1 VIVEHV
7 LRMKPNAYAPYDP
20 LETLKPFANQV
31 WIVDGPEIGM
41 SVLGLTFHF
50 PTRMTV
56 VRLANGDL
64 WLHSPIALSERL
76 ARSIAALGPVRRLI
90 APNTFHYSYLAS
102 WRDRFPEARTYGA
115 PGLAEKAKA
124 RLVLNE
130 TLRETPPDAWGDAF
144 DQCVTR
150 GSVLTE
156 VDFFHRASR
165 TLIVTDLIENFEP
178 QRVRNPLLRSLIR
191 MAGAADPD
199 GKAPIDMRLSFL
211 GHRGEVRK
219 SARRMLAWAPER
231 IILSHG
237 RCYETNGVAEL
248 RRAFRW
254 IL

>member
-1 VIVEHV
+1 
-7 LRMKPNAYAPYDP
+7 MPP
-20 LETLKPFANQV
+20 
-31 WIVDGPEIGM
+31 GG
-41 SVLGLTFHF
+41 
-50 PTRMTV
+50 
-56 VRLANGDL
+56 
-64 WLHSPIALSERL
+64 IAFR
-76 ARSIAALGPVRRLI
+76 
-90 APNTFHYSYLAS
+90 
-102 WRDRFPEARTYGA
+102 EARTYGA

-124 RLVLNE
+124 RLVLDE

-231 IILSHG
+231 IILAHG